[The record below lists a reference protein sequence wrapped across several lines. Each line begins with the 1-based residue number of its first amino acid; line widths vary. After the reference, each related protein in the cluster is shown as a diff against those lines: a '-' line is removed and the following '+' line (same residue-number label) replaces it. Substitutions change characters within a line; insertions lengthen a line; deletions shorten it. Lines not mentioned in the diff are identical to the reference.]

1 MQKARI
7 FLRIGEV
14 TVRFAT
20 LEHRLQRLLEILM
33 GEDDILMGPLFI
45 HDLNLPALLKKIRIV
60 AHYRIQ
66 QDKVLLRDLERTVKR
81 INTIREERN
90 LLIHG
95 DWQVEDID
103 SFPIKVR
110 DFKMRYEAGSWQ
122 EFTETAFTEKRLAHL
137 IRRLK
142 GLAQEVEHVVRR
154 LGEPEITANS
164 NSASS

>member
-1 MQKARI
+1 MQKEII
-7 FLRIGEV
+7 FLRIREV

-45 HDLNLPALLKKIRIV
+45 HDLNLPALLRKIRIV
-60 AHYRIQ
+60 AYYRIQ
-66 QDKVLLRDLERTVKR
+66 RNEPLLDDLERTVKR

-110 DFKMRYEAGSWQ
+110 DFKMTYEAGAWQ
-122 EFTETAFTEKRLAHL
+122 EFTETAFTEKKLAHL

-142 GLAQEVEHVVRR
+142 GLAHEVEHLVRKFSD
-154 LGEPEITANS
+154 PQIMSSTTN
-164 NSASS
+164 AST